1 MDAIVIV
8 GASGH
13 GKVVADIVEQAG
25 QCRIA
30 GFLDRDRPAGG
41 EFFGLPVLGA
51 EADLPRL
58 VKDLDLG
65 GMLVAI
71 GDNWTRARVAGEL
84 ARLAPGLPFVSA
96 VHPAARLARGAVVG
110 PGAVVMAGAVLNS
123 DCRVGAHC
131 IVNTGASLDHD
142 GVMGDF
148 SSLAPGAALGGNVRI
163 GAYSAVSIGACVAHG
178 ITVGEHAV
186 VGAGAVVLG
195 DLPDRRVAYGA
206 PARVVR
212 ERQPGERY
220 L

>member
-1 MDAIVIV
+1 MDAIVII

-25 QCRIA
+25 DLRIA
-30 GFLDRDRPAGG
+30 GFLDRDKPAGS
-41 EFFGLPVLGA
+41 EFFGLPVLGT

-58 VKDLDLG
+58 AGELG
-65 GMLVAI
+65 LAGLLVAI

-84 ARLAPGLPFVSA
+84 ARLAPSLPFVAA
-96 VHPAARLARGAVVG
+96 VHPGARLARGAAVG
-110 PGAVVMAGAVLNS
+110 PGTVVMAGVALNS

-142 GVMGDF
+142 GEMGDF
-148 SSLAPGAALGGNVRI
+148 SSLAPGAAVGGNVRI

-178 ITVGEHAV
+178 RKIGEHAV
-186 VGAGAVVLG
+186 VGAGAVVLA
-195 DLPDRRVAYGA
+195 DVPDRCVAYGA
-206 PARVVR
+206 PARVIR

>member
-25 QCRIA
+25 QYRIA
-30 GFLDRDRPAGG
+30 GFLDRDRPAGSA
-41 EFFGLPVLGA
+41 FFGLPVLGTEA
-51 EADLPRL
+51 ELPRL
-58 VKDLDLG
+58 VRELDLA

-84 ARLAPGLPFVSA
+84 GRLVPGLSFVAA
-96 VHPAARLARGAVVG
+96 VHPSARLARGAQVG
-110 PGAVVMAGAVLNS
+110 PGTVVMAGAVLNS

-142 GVMGDF
+142 GEMGDF
-148 SSLAPGAALGGNVRI
+148 SSLAPGAAVGGNVCI
-163 GAYSAVSIGACVAHG
+163 GCYSAVSIGACVAHSRR
-178 ITVGEHAV
+178 IGEHAV
-186 VGAGAVVLG
+186 VGAGAVVVS
-195 DLPDRRVAYGA
+195 DVPDRCVAFGS
-206 PARVVR
+206 PARVMR

>member
-8 GASGH
+8 GAAGH

-25 QCRIA
+25 GLRIA

-41 EFFGLPVLGA
+41 AFFGLPVLGTEA
-51 EADLPRL
+51 ELPRL
-58 VKDLDLG
+58 VRELDLA

-84 ARLAPGLPFVSA
+84 ARLAPGLPFVAA
-96 VHPAARLARGAVVG
+96 VHPSARLARGAEVG
-110 PGAVVMAGAVLNS
+110 PGTVVMAGAVLNS

-142 GVMGDF
+142 GAMGDF
-148 SSLAPGAALGGNVRI
+148 SSLAPGAAVGGNVCI
-163 GAYSAVSIGACVAHG
+163 GSYSAVSIGACVAHG
-178 ITVGEHAV
+178 RTIGEHAV
-186 VGAGAVVLG
+186 VGAGAVVLA
-195 DLPDRRVAYGA
+195 DLPDRCVAYGA
-206 PARVVR
+206 PARKIR
-212 ERQPGERY
+212 DRRPGERY

>member
-25 QCRIA
+25 QARIA
-30 GFLDRDRPAGG
+30 GFLDRDKPAGS
-41 EFFGLPVLGA
+41 EFFGLPVLGTEA
-51 EADLPRL
+51 ELPRL
-58 VKDLDLG
+58 VRELNLA

-71 GDNWTRARVAGEL
+71 GDNWSRARVAGEL
-84 ARLAPGLPFVSA
+84 ARLAPGLPFAAA
-96 VHPAARLARGAVVG
+96 VHPAARLARGAEVG
-110 PGAVVMAGAVLNS
+110 PGTVVMAGAVLNS

-142 GVMGDF
+142 GMMGDF
-148 SSLAPGAALGGNVRI
+148 SSLAPGAALGGNVRV

-178 ITVGEHAV
+178 LKVGEHAV
-186 VGAGAVVLG
+186 VGAGAVVLSDVP
-195 DLPDRRVAYGA
+195 DLCVAYGS
-206 PARVVR
+206 PARKIR
-212 ERQPGERY
+212 DRQPGERY

>member
-13 GKVVADIVEQAG
+13 AKVVADIVEQAG
-25 QCRIA
+25 RFRLA
-30 GFLDRDRPAGG
+30 GFLDRERPAGS
-41 EFFGLPVLGA
+41 EFFGLPVLGS

-58 VKDLDLG
+58 AGELG
-65 GMLVAI
+65 LAGMLVAI

-84 ARLAPGLPFVSA
+84 ARLVPGLPFVA
-96 VHPAARLARGAVVG
+96 AAHPGARLARGASVG

-142 GVMGDF
+142 GDMGDF
-148 SSLAPGAALGGNVRI
+148 SSLAPGAAVGGNVRI

-178 ITVGEHAV
+178 VRVGEHTV
-186 VGAGAVVLG
+186 VGAGAVVLA
-195 DLPDRRVAYGA
+195 DLPDRCVAYGA
-206 PARVVR
+206 PARVIR
-212 ERQPGERY
+212 DRQPGERY

>member
-25 QCRIA
+25 RFRLA
-30 GFLDRDRPAGG
+30 GFLDRDKPAGS

-58 VKDLDLG
+58 VRELDLA

-84 ARLAPGLPFVSA
+84 ARLAPGLPFAAA
-96 VHPAARLARGAVVG
+96 VHPSARLARGAEVG
-110 PGAVVMAGAVLNS
+110 PGTVVMAGAVLNS

-148 SSLAPGAALGGNVRI
+148 SSLAPGAAVGGNVRI
-163 GAYSAVSIGACVAHG
+163 GAYSVVSIGACVAHG
-178 ITVGEHAV
+178 RRVGEHAV
-186 VGAGAVVLG
+186 VGAGAVVLSDVP
-195 DLPDRRVAYGA
+195 DLCVAYGA
-206 PARVVR
+206 PARKIR
-212 ERQPGERY
+212 DRQPGEKY
-220 L
+220 F

>member
-13 GKVVADIVEQAG
+13 GKVLADIVEQAG
-25 QCRIA
+25 QYRIA
-30 GFLDRDRPAGG
+30 GFLDRNRPAGT
-41 EFFGLPVLGA
+41 EFFGLRVLGA

-58 VKDLDLG
+58 AQELG
-65 GMLVAI
+65 LAGMVVAI

-84 ARLAPGLPFVSA
+84 SRLVPGLAFAAA
-96 VHPAARLARGAVVG
+96 VHPAARLARGATVG

-142 GVMGDF
+142 GVMEDF
-148 SSLAPGAALGGNVRI
+148 SSLAPGAAVGGNVRI
-163 GAYSAVSIGACVAHG
+163 GAYSAVSIGASVAHG
-178 ITVGEHAV
+178 RKIGEHTV
-186 VGAGAVVLG
+186 VGAGAAVLA
-195 DLPDRRVAYGA
+195 DLPDRCVAYGV

-212 ERQPGERY
+212 ARQPGESY